1 MGSRARGFMVYTI
14 KETETS
20 SETTWNLKKRYKDFV
35 KLDRDLSVHS
45 VLLRQ
50 KLPPKGLIGF
60 RHRYDLGNF
69 NKDRQFALD
78 SYLKT
83 LVRQVAALE
92 QVSVLQDFFLQD
104 VATMTQ
110 VEDET
115 GGSFVEQEDVPT
127 KRSLSQ

>member
-20 SETTWNLKKRYKDFV
+20 SEKTWNLKKRYKDFV
-35 KLDRDLSVHS
+35 KLDRDLDRHS

-83 LVRQVAALE
+83 LVRQVTALN
-92 QVSVLQDFFLQD
+92 QVGVLRDFFLQD
-104 VATMTQ
+104 VADTDSVVGEQ
-110 VEDET
+110 VPD
-115 GGSFVEQEDVPT
+115 
-127 KRSLSQ
+127 